1 MNRKDRVSIRL
12 TPYQYQV
19 LTELSTALDTSISMM
34 IRTII
39 GDFLTKNEDALERI
53 IERKLEGDANYQQ
66 NRKTEEI
73 FGEEGN

>member
-53 IERKLEGDANYQQ
+53 IERKLEGDENY
-66 NRKTEEI
+66 NKMEENTKNNI
-73 FGEEGN
+73 LGE

>member
-53 IERKLEGDANYQQ
+53 IERKLEGDANYKQ